1 MLQAVSEPVMAEML
15 PALVRLAA
23 IAAGTAAAA
32 VAFVEAGRLVV
43 RARVGIQITE
53 LPADLPG
60 LRELLDGVASAALG
74 GEVLEPDGRRM
85 TMLAATPVRAPEG
98 RVVGLLVVFDERPRV
113 LDPERQEALATLAR
127 QIDCQLALQWNR
139 RELEERIGSHERSE
153 AALRQS
159 ETNYRSIF
167 ENVVEGIFQTTP
179 EGRYISANP
188 RLARIYGYDSAGE
201 LIHAVQNIGRQ
212 LYVEDGRREEFIRQI
227 QTTGEVNNFE
237 SRIHRK
243 DGSVIWISEN
253 ARAVP
258 DASGRVVYYEGT
270 VQDITDR
277 KRAEAALHDSEM
289 LYHSLVECLPQNI
302 FRKDLEG
309 RFTFVNRL
317 FCRTVDRPPEEILG
331 RTDFDLFPR
340 PLAEKYQTDDRR
352 VVETLEGVD
361 TVEEHVRPDG
371 GTIYVHVLKTPL
383 YDALGK
389 VIGVQGIFWD
399 VTERRRIEEA
409 LAYERDLL
417 QALLDKVPDAIYFK
431 DDQSRFV
438 RVSRALALR
447 FGVGDP
453 AGLVGRTDFD
463 FFSEE
468 HARHAFQDEQ
478 RIMRTGQAII
488 GMTEKETWP
497 DGRVTWVLTSKMP
510 YRDHQG
516 KIVGTFGVSKDITDL
531 IVAEQDLEK
540 AAKAALEMAQVKAQF
555 LANMSHEIRTPM
567 NAIIG
572 WTAQLLDTP
581 LTLEQREF
589 AATVQRSADAL
600 LDIINSILDFS
611 RLEAGRMT
619 LDSVDFDLGEVVEG
633 TVEFLAERAHA
644 SGLELVCQLPDDL
657 PDHVRGDPGRLR
669 QVLTNLIG
677 NAVKFTPAG
686 EIVVR
691 VFALLET
698 ANQVTLR
705 GEVQDTGI
713 GISPED
719 PDRLFEAFVQA
730 DGSTSRRYGGTG
742 LGLAISKQII
752 TLMDGR
758 IGFTSQSGQGSTFWF
773 EISLPKQAGAPR
785 VATGADPV
793 LTGRRVLVVAA
804 SAAQRTALTAHLEHW
819 GMTTAESASGH
830 EGLTRLRDAASSSA
844 PFDLVLL
851 DLQLPDV
858 DGLTFAE
865 SIKADPVLAGLRLV
879 VLTSLRQRLDAE
891 VVASTGFSA
900 CLIKP
905 PRRAR
910 LRDTVVRVMT
920 AVSAAPPTPPLAEVA
935 GPAGEPQ
942 PLRLLLAE
950 DNVVNQR
957 LALRQLHKLGYTADA
972 VGNGH
977 EVLAAVAKQGYD
989 TLLLDCQMPGLDGYE
1004 TARALRHRDEP
1015 GGPAVKRPPLYIIAM
1030 TANAMHDDR
1039 EKCLAAGMD
1048 DYISKPVRLADL
1060 EAALLRAFRRRSLV
1074 AGPEAGAETPIE
1086 PPSLD
1091 LAVLEGLRELNV
1103 PGEADAAT
1111 ELIQLFLRET
1121 EPACARLQAALA
1133 AGYAGAL
1140 RAAAHSLKGSAGN
1153 LGARR
1158 LATLAAALEQQAGN
1172 GALGEAPATLASL
1185 VAEFQTVRE
1194 QLAAELSAGAGS
1206 PHG

>member
-1 MLQAVSEPVMAEML
+1 
-15 PALVRLAA
+15 
-23 IAAGTAAAA
+23 
-32 VAFVEAGRLVV
+32 
-43 RARVGIQITE
+43 
-53 LPADLPG
+53 
-60 LRELLDGVASAALG
+60 
-74 GEVLEPDGRRM
+74 
-85 TMLAATPVRAPEG
+85 
-98 RVVGLLVVFDERPRV
+98 
-113 LDPERQEALATLAR
+113 
-127 QIDCQLALQWNR
+127 
-139 RELEERIGSHERSE
+139 
-153 AALRQS
+153 
-159 ETNYRSIF
+159 
-167 ENVVEGIFQTTP
+167 
-179 EGRYISANP
+179 
-188 RLARIYGYDSAGE
+188 
-201 LIHAVQNIGRQ
+201 
-212 LYVEDGRREEFIRQI
+212 
-227 QTTGEVNNFE
+227 
-237 SRIHRK
+237 
-243 DGSVIWISEN
+243 
-253 ARAVP
+253 
-258 DASGRVVYYEGT
+258 
-270 VQDITDR
+270 
-277 KRAEAALHDSEM
+277 
-289 LYHSLVECLPQNI
+289 
-302 FRKDLEG
+302 
-309 RFTFVNRL
+309 
-317 FCRTVDRPPEEILG
+317 
-331 RTDFDLFPR
+331 
-340 PLAEKYQTDDRR
+340 
-352 VVETLEGVD
+352 
-361 TVEEHVRPDG
+361 
-371 GTIYVHVLKTPL
+371 LKTPL

-719 PDRLFEAFVQA
+719 PDRLFEAFV
-730 DGSTSRRYGGTG
+730 
-742 LGLAISKQII
+742 
-752 TLMDGR
+752 
-758 IGFTSQSGQGSTFWF
+758 
-773 EISLPKQAGAPR
+773 
-785 VATGADPV
+785 
-793 LTGRRVLVVAA
+793 
-804 SAAQRTALTAHLEHW
+804 
-819 GMTTAESASGH
+819 
-830 EGLTRLRDAASSSA
+830 
-844 PFDLVLL
+844 
-851 DLQLPDV
+851 
-858 DGLTFAE
+858 
-865 SIKADPVLAGLRLV
+865 
-879 VLTSLRQRLDAE
+879 
-891 VVASTGFSA
+891 
-900 CLIKP
+900 
-905 PRRAR
+905 
-910 LRDTVVRVMT
+910 
-920 AVSAAPPTPPLAEVA
+920 
-935 GPAGEPQ
+935 
-942 PLRLLLAE
+942 
-950 DNVVNQR
+950 
-957 LALRQLHKLGYTADA
+957 
-972 VGNGH
+972 
-977 EVLAAVAKQGYD
+977 
-989 TLLLDCQMPGLDGYE
+989 
-1004 TARALRHRDEP
+1004 
-1015 GGPAVKRPPLYIIAM
+1015 
-1030 TANAMHDDR
+1030 
-1039 EKCLAAGMD
+1039 
-1048 DYISKPVRLADL
+1048 
-1060 EAALLRAFRRRSLV
+1060 
-1074 AGPEAGAETPIE
+1074 
-1086 PPSLD
+1086 
-1091 LAVLEGLRELNV
+1091 
-1103 PGEADAAT
+1103 
-1111 ELIQLFLRET
+1111 
-1121 EPACARLQAALA
+1121 
-1133 AGYAGAL
+1133 
-1140 RAAAHSLKGSAGN
+1140 
-1153 LGARR
+1153 
-1158 LATLAAALEQQAGN
+1158 
-1172 GALGEAPATLASL
+1172 
-1185 VAEFQTVRE
+1185 
-1194 QLAAELSAGAGS
+1194 
-1206 PHG
+1206 